1 MKMSCSW
8 LEELTSSTEDSSE
21 DDAQPLLLWV
31 PQTVQSSGQ
40 ETVDHLPKT
49 KSVCGRGGA
58 APRVPIVLRLC
69 YMAKWANQVG
79 SSID

>member
-31 PQTVQSSGQ
+31 PQTVQSSRQ

-49 KSVCGRGGA
+49 KSVCGQGGA
-58 APRVPIVLRLC
+58 APRVPVVLRLC
-69 YMAKWANQVG
+69 YMAEWANQVG